1 MPNHQAIFLSN
12 QANKQQIIQDILS
25 NRVSEFKGLKGLL
38 FSKITIDELLDEE
51 DRHGFTEVTKTQN
64 RSLRSMSSGEQK
76 QALLMY
82 LFAQNVDFIVL
93 DNPFDNLDNLAR
105 ENLLQSLNEIKN
117 EVVFIQIL
125 HRERDLL
132 PFIKKTQETGNQIVN
147 YKPNNQSVGKT
158 PQSIVKYDYQEEEL
172 ISFKKI
178 NVSYNEKL
186 ILKDISWTIYRG
198 EFWHLIGPNG
208 SGKTTILSM
217 ITGDNPKGYGQ
228 NLTLFGKKKGSGE
241 SVWEIKDKIGYVTPS
256 MTDLFSSRHTL
267 EQMIISGFY
276 DSIGLYISPTDLQK
290 RVAKEW
296 LSIVN
301 MEHLSKALFCL
312 LSAGQQRL
320 ALVVRAMIKH
330 PPLLIL
336 DEAIAGLDDHNTQI
350 VISLINK
357 FASESET
364 TILYVSHRV
373 EEGLNPRQIYE
384 LIPSEMGSVG
394 QIKTTT

>member
-1 MPNHQAIFLSN
+1 MPSHQAILLPN
-12 QANKQQIIQDILS
+12 EANKQQIIQDILS
-25 NRVSEFKGLKGLL
+25 NKVSEFKGLKGLL
-38 FSKITIDELLDEE
+38 FSKFTIDEVLDEE
-51 DRHGFTEVTKTQN
+51 DRYGFTEVTKSQN

-76 QALLMY
+76 QALLKH
-82 LFAQNVDFIVL
+82 LFSQKADFIVL

-105 ENLLQSLNEIKN
+105 ENLLQSLNVMKN
-117 EVVFIQIL
+117 EVIFIQIL

-132 PFIKKTQETGNQIVN
+132 PFIKKIQETGNQIVN
-147 YKPNNQSVGKT
+147 YKPNNQSVGKI
-158 PQSIVKYDYQEEEL
+158 PQSIIKYDYQEEEL

-186 ILKDISWTIYRG
+186 ILKDISWTICRG

-228 NLTLFGKKKGSGE
+228 DLTLFGKKKGSGE

-290 RVAKEW
+290 RIAKEW
-296 LSIVN
+296 LSLVN
-301 MEHLSKALFCL
+301 MEHLSNALFCL

-336 DEAIAGLDDHNTQI
+336 DEAIAGLDDYNTYL
-350 VISLINK
+350 VVSLINK
-357 FASESET
+357 FASESQT

-373 EEGLNPRQIYE
+373 EVGLNPRQIYE
-384 LIPSEMGSVG
+384 LMRSEEGSIG

>member
-1 MPNHQAIFLSN
+1 MSNHQAILLPIE
-12 QANKQQIIQDILS
+12 ANKQQIIQDILS
-25 NRVSEFKGLKGLL
+25 KNTDSKGLL

-51 DRHGFTEVTKTQN
+51 DRHGFTDVTKTQN

-76 QALLMY
+76 QVLLKF
-82 LFAQNVDFIVL
+82 LFAQKVDFIIL

-105 ENLLQSLNEIKN
+105 ESLYDSLFEMQN
-117 EVVFIQIL
+117 EVSFIQIL
-125 HRERDLL
+125 HRKRDLL
-132 PFIKKTQETGNQIVN
+132 SFVENVESADSQSIN
-147 YKPNNQSVGKT
+147 YKSNNHSIDKI
-158 PQSIVKYDYQEEEL
+158 PQNIIKYDYQKEEL
-172 ISFKKI
+172 ISFKNVK
-178 NVSYNEKL
+178 VSYNENP
-186 ILKDISWTIYRG
+186 ILKDISWTICRG

-228 NLTLFGKKKGSGE
+228 DLTLFGRKKGTGE

-276 DSIGLYISPTDLQK
+276 DSIGLYITPTDLQK
-290 RVAKEW
+290 RIAKEW
-296 LSIVN
+296 LELIN
-301 MEHLSKALFCL
+301 MEQLANSLFCL

-336 DEAIAGLDDHNTQI
+336 DEAIAGLDDFNTSLI
-350 VISLINK
+350 IFLINK
-357 FASESET
+357 IADETDT

-373 EEGLNPRQIYE
+373 EEGLNPREMFE
-384 LIPSEMGSVG
+384 LIPTESGSVG
-394 QIKTTT
+394 LRK